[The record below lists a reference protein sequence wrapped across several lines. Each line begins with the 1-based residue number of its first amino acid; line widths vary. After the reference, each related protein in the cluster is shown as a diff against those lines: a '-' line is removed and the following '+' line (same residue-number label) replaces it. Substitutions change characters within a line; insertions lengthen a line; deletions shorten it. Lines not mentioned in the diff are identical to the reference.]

1 MICAS
6 AKYYAGDKIK
16 KNEIGGTCDRYGGEE
31 NCIQSFDGETLMNEI
46 T

>member
-6 AKYYAGDKIK
+6 PKYYSGDKIK
-16 KNEIGGTCDRYGGEE
+16 NNERGWACDRYEREE
-31 NCIQSFDGETLMNEI
+31 NFLQSFDGATLMNDI